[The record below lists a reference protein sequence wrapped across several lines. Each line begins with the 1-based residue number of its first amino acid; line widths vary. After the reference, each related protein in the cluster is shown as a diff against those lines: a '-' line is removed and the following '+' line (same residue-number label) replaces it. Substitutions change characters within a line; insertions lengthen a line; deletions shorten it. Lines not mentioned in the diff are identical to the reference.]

1 MKKVIRSYKNAL
13 EVRKLNAYAGKSQI
27 LFNLNFSLPKG
38 KICAF
43 IGHNGAG
50 KTTTIKSILTLRPK
64 SSGKITIN
72 NVDGNNI
79 MSRQNVGYIP
89 EKGSIEPI
97 SAKNFLRAIGS
108 FYKLSKKHTDEKAKK
123 LIDFFHLPANR
134 LNVKLNK
141 LSSGQNKVITI
152 VQAFLGNPYLIIADE
167 PTDNLDPETRDL
179 FWDFVAKFHSE
190 HKHVTFFIITH
201 NLDEIEKYTDYM
213 VILDHGLARF
223 EGKYDRSPGLRAKY
237 RKMRDT

>member
-1 MKKVIRSYKNAL
+1 MKTTKKTYRNAL
-13 EVRKLNAYAGKSQI
+13 EVKQLNTYAGKSQI
-27 LFNLNFSLPKG
+27 LFDLNFSLPKG

-50 KTTTIKSILTLRPK
+50 KTTTVKSILTLRPK
-64 SSGKITIN
+64 SFGKITIN

-79 MSRQNVGYIP
+79 MSRQHVGYIP
-89 EKGSIEPI
+89 EKGSIEPT

-108 FYKLSKKHTDEKAKK
+108 FYKLGKKEIDEKAKK

-152 VQAFLGNPYLIIADE
+152 VQAFLGDPYLIIADE

-179 FWDFVAKFHSE
+179 F
-190 HKHVTFFIITH
+190 
-201 NLDEIEKYTDYM
+201 
-213 VILDHGLARF
+213 
-223 EGKYDRSPGLRAKY
+223 
-237 RKMRDT
+237 